1 MRDWIKTI
9 RAVDARITETVS
21 AGLYELT
28 EERELLV
35 TSTFDDGPDCLE
47 IAGNWQGTHVP
58 RGLMDQLAAIHDR
71 VALEQQV
78 RIRVFQRTAES
89 I

>member
-47 IAGNWQGTHVP
+47 IAGNWQGTQVP
-58 RGLMDQLAAIHDR
+58 RPLMDELAAVHDR

-78 RIRVFQRTAES
+78 RIRVFRRTADS
-89 I
+89 L